1 MTAAPTVLQEWFHT
15 QPLRLL
21 EGCLR
26 LHWQQVGHTIRL
38 LEVDPELG
46 RAISD
51 HDRLNQAIGSI
62 TGTYERFDSGASRE
76 LTLALE
82 EARLG
87 ALVLDGFM
95 VNEVTIA
102 GRTTADLVGPEDLI
116 RTGSSAPD
124 ASMLPRSECWTALTS
139 VRLATFDDTFTQG
152 ASAWP
157 EIVAAL
163 LERATRRGARLVVGQ
178 AIRTLPSID
187 VRLLAFLWHLAA
199 HWGVVLPRG
208 VVIEAPVSHERLGRL
223 IGSRRPTVTASV
235 GRLRSAGLVEQR
247 GDGSWLVLGSLF
259 AEPGKSDDHHVLS
272 GLEEMLVPAALGV
285 RRRGA
290 GDLPARSRATAARE
304 VSERLED
311 LRRMLSANQTTHE
324 QQFNLMRTKAAEV
337 RSASLALSDELR
349 RTREARAERTA
360 VANRATERAARAA
373 DRAERAAER
382 GREAGHDA
390 GDAEPAT
397 ANGLADTEPNHRMSD

>member
-1 MTAAPTVLQEWFHT
+1 MAN
-15 QPLRLL
+15 
-21 EGCLR
+21 
-26 LHWQQVGHTIRL
+26 TIRL

-46 RAISD
+46 RAIGD
-51 HDRLNQAIGSI
+51 HDRLDRAIGAI
-62 TGTYERFDSGASRE
+62 TGTYARFEAGSSRE

-82 EARLG
+82 DTRLG

-116 RTGSSAPD
+116 RTGATAAD
-124 ASMLPRSECWTALTS
+124 ASMLPRADSWTALTS
-139 VRLATFDDTFTQG
+139 VRLAMLDDTFTQQ

-163 LERATRRGARLVVGQ
+163 LERATRRGSRLVVGQ

-235 GRLRSAGLVEQR
+235 GRLRAAGLIEQR
-247 GDGSWLVLGSLF
+247 EDGSWLVLGSLF
-259 AEPGKSDDHHVLS
+259 SDGGAEYHHALS
-272 GLEEMLVPAALGV
+272 GLEEMLLPSALGV
-285 RRRGA
+285 RRRGFA
-290 GDLPARSRATAARE
+290 DAPARSRATAARE
-304 VSERLED
+304 ISERLET
-311 LRRMLSANQTTHE
+311 LRGMLSDNQTTHE
-324 QQFNLMRTKAAEV
+324 EQFTLMRTRAAEV

-349 RTREARAERTA
+349 RTREARAARSA
-360 VANRATERAARAA
+360 VAARARDRAGRAAGRSERAAGRGDRDAA
-373 DRAERAAER
+373 AAGGGQSPAEN
-382 GREAGHDA
+382 GS
-390 GDAEPAT
+390 GDPETSNQT
-397 ANGLADTEPNHRMSD
+397 AR

>member
-1 MTAAPTVLQEWFHT
+1 VSVLDDYT
-15 QPLRLL
+15 
-21 EGCLR
+21 GS
-26 LHWQQVGHTIRL
+26 QVANTIRL

-46 RAISD
+46 RAIGD
-51 HDRLNQAIGSI
+51 HDRLDRAIGAI
-62 TGTYERFDSGASRE
+62 TGTYMPFEAGASRE
-76 LTLALE
+76 LTMALE
-82 EARLG
+82 DTRLG

-116 RTGSSAPD
+116 RTGATAAD
-124 ASMLPRSECWTALTS
+124 ASMLPRADSWSALTP
-139 VRLATFDDTFTQG
+139 VRLAMLDETFTTQ

-163 LERATRRGARLVVGQ
+163 LERATRRGSRLVVGQ

-235 GRLRSAGLVEQR
+235 GRLRTAGLIEQR
-247 GDGSWLVLGSLF
+247 EDGSWLVLGSLF
-259 AEPGKSDDHHVLS
+259 SEGGAEDHHVLS
-272 GLEEMLVPAALGV
+272 GLEEMLLPSALGV
-285 RRRGA
+285 RRRGLA
-290 GDLPARSRATAARE
+290 DAPARSRATAARE
-304 VSERLED
+304 ISKRLD
-311 LRRMLSANQTTHE
+311 TLRSVLSDHQATHE
-324 QQFNLMRTKAAEV
+324 EQFTLMRTRAAEV

-349 RTREARAERTA
+349 RTREARAARSA
-360 VANRATERAARAA
+360 VDVRARNRADRAAERAARAA
-373 DRAERAAER
+373 ERVDREPAA
-382 GREAGHDA
+382 GG
-390 GDAEPAT
+390 GDASPAGNGSGGPETDART
-397 ANGLADTEPNHRMSD
+397 AG